1 MDTKETF
8 ILKTQEKIKL
18 TLMLDFGFS
27 STCRGSGTVALCSTV
42 WLGPVWGKANILC
55 FISWVSCEVG
65 LLLQAYTI
73 KTCATEMWR
82 ELGNDS

>member
-1 MDTKETF
+1 ME
-8 ILKTQEKIKL
+8 
-18 TLMLDFGFS
+18 
-27 STCRGSGTVALCSTV
+27 LCSTV
-42 WLGPVWGKANILC
+42 WLGPVWGKANILR

-82 ELGNDS
+82 ELGNDSWELLNRNSAILFPLW